1 MKVQLLIAASLLFAP
16 LCSAQDRTLYKELTA
31 KANSLYEQ
39 QDFKGSAETY
49 SAAFEALGWKGY
61 SNDRYNAA
69 CSWALADVPD
79 SAFFHLFRIAE
90 KMDYANLGH
99 IQQDA
104 DLNSLHPDVRWP
116 KLIGLVTANKERL
129 EANLD
134 KPLAALLD
142 SIHNED
148 QALRIQID
156 EVEQKFGRDSDEMK
170 AHWRKIQEKDS
181 TNLLAITKI
190 LDERGWL
197 GPDIVGAAG
206 NSTLFLVIQHA
217 DLPVQEK
224 YLPMMRDAVAKG
236 NAQGSSL
243 ALLEDRVLMRNGKRQ
258 IYGSQIGRDPK
269 TGEHFLS
276 PLDDPDHVD
285 ERRATVGLGP
295 LAEYLLN
302 WDLKWDAEAYKRHLP
317 ALEEKLKNREH

>member
-1 MKVQLLIAASLLFAP
+1 MKAQFAFVASLLLVP
-16 LCSAQDRTLYKELTA
+16 VCSAQDPARYKELTV

-39 QDFKGSAETY
+39 KDFKGSAETY

-69 CSWALADVPD
+69 CSWSLAGVPD

-99 IQQDA
+99 IQRDSDLKTLYDDA
-104 DLNSLHPDVRWP
+104 RWP
-116 KLIGLVTANKERL
+116 QLIDLVKANKEQL

-142 SIHNED
+142 SIYNED
-148 QALRIQID
+148 QALRIQVD

-170 AHWRKIQEKDS
+170 AHWRMIQQKDS

-197 GPDIVGAAG
+197 GPDIVGATG
-206 NSTLFLVIQHA
+206 SSTLFLVIQHA
-217 DLPVQEK
+217 DLPIQEK
-224 YLPMMRDAVAKG
+224 YLPMMRDAVTKG
-236 NAQGSSL
+236 NAKGSSL
-243 ALLEDRVLMRNGKRQ
+243 ALLEDRVLMRNASARYIAARSGA
-258 IYGSQIGRDPK
+258 
-269 TGEHFLS
+269 T
-276 PLDDPDHVD
+276 
-285 ERRATVGLGP
+285 RRPGNTS
-295 LAEYLLN
+295 
-302 WDLKWDAEAYKRHLP
+302 
-317 ALEEKLKNREH
+317 